1 MHIRLEVGQ
10 AIKLLYETFAIER
23 KKTDRKNQIYVYML
37 NMILTFKTK
46 ISPDLVLT
54 HFLFFL
60 AVFFLFIVKVLYN

>member
-23 KKTDRKNQIYVYML
+23 KKTDRKNQIYVYMS
-37 NMILTFKTK
+37 NMILTFKAK